1 MLFEKDMVGGG
12 LSEYNF
18 TFANSSAEMSIE
30 YWVRSTSK
38 NLDIE
43 HFSLVEANKTWL
55 KISGKQVTAQ
65 VGSVVNTNSITTSST
80 KWSYIVVSFSS
91 DKVNG
96 FVDGK
101 MVFFATIPSWS
112 VENRTFTVVL
122 GSRSG
127 VFQGMI
133 SRVYIRNKVLDNK
146 KMLENSKKCKL
157 VPQTPYSDNIQLDWR
172 VMIHGD
178 ARKKPSVC
186 GEDKCPA
193 GKTGESCDQIIGK

>member
-1 MLFEKDMVGGG
+1 
-12 LSEYNF
+12 
-18 TFANSSAEMSIE
+18 MSVE

-38 NLDIE
+38 NLDID

-55 KISGKQVTAQ
+55 KVSGKQVTTQ
-65 VGSVVNTNSITTSST
+65 VGSQVNTNSIKTSST

-96 FVDGK
+96 FIDGEK
-101 MVFFATIPSWS
+101 FFFAKIPSWS
-112 VENRTFTVVL
+112 VENRTFAVVL

-133 SRVYIRNKVLDNK
+133 SRVYIRNKVLDNEK
-146 KMLENSKKCKL
+146 ILNNSKNCKL
-157 VPQTPYSDNIQLDWR
+157 DPQTPYSDNIQLDWR

-178 ARKKPSVC
+178 ARKKASVC
-186 GEDKCPA
+186 GEAKCPA
-193 GKTGESCDQIIGK
+193 GKTGESCDQIIGE